1 MNSSG
6 VYNNMTLQKTSVKSL
21 LILPVLFSVLING
34 CGGEEEKAK
43 SMDQIQQEEGV
54 PVQIATVEYKPFEK
68 YMNYFAKLAGI
79 KEATKGAPIGGKI
92 EKINFR
98 VGDYVVEDQV
108 VVEFPYNDPGSVY
121 EQAAATYENSK
132 KTYERSKVLLDAGE
146 ISQANFDGVEAQ
158 YLVHKRNYELARKL
172 IFVQAPFSGTLVD
185 LKVNEGDNVKSE
197 APLFTIAQL
206 HKMRAKIWVTEKEI
220 GMIKKGMEA
229 EMEFGG
235 KIYKGRIVEVSMAID
250 PYKQAIFAE
259 VEFDNSKK
267 ELKSGATVEIKV
279 LIYKNPKAI
288 TIPRN
293 IIISDENG
301 QYVFVEKDGKAEKRY
316 ISNGQDSGILF
327 EISNGLQ
334 VGDKL
339 ITHGGSQL
347 TDGAKVKVIQ

>member
-1 MNSSG
+1 MK
-6 VYNNMTLQKTSVKSL
+6 LQKTSVKSL
-21 LILPVLFSVLING
+21 VILPALFFALFING

-43 SMDQIQQEEGV
+43 SMDQIQQEEGI
-54 PVQIATVEYKPFEK
+54 PVQVEAVQYKPFEK
-68 YMNYFAKLAGI
+68 YMNYFAKLAGV
-79 KEATKGAPIGGKI
+79 KEATKGAPFGGKI

-98 VGDYVVEDQV
+98 VGDYVEEDQV

-146 ISQANFDGVEAQ
+146 ISQSNFDNVEAQ

-172 IFVQAPFSGTLVD
+172 IFIQAPFSGTLVD

-259 VEFDNSKK
+259 VEFDNLNR
-267 ELKSGATVEIKV
+267 ELKSGVTVEIKV

-293 IIISDENG
+293 LVMSDENG
-301 QYVFVEKDGKAEKRY
+301 QYVYVEKDGKAEKRY
-316 ISNGQDSGILF
+316 ISNGQETGIYF
-327 EISNGLQ
+327 EISKGLEA
-334 VGDKL
+334 GDRL
-339 ITHGGSQL
+339 ITHGASQL

>member
-1 MNSSG
+1 MKLKIIG
-6 VYNNMTLQKTSVKSL
+6 L
-21 LILPVLFSVLING
+21 LLFVSALFLFITAG
-34 CGGEEEKAK
+34 CGSDEEQAK

-54 PVQIATVEYKPFEK
+54 PVQVETVEYKPFEK
-68 YMNYFAKLAGI
+68 YMNYFAKLAGV
-79 KEATKGAPIGGKI
+79 KEAIKGAAFGGKI
-92 EKINFR
+92 EKINYS
-98 VGDYVVEDQV
+98 VGDYVEEGQV
-108 VVEFPYNDPGSVY
+108 VVEFPYDDPGSVY
-121 EQAAATYENSK
+121 ETAAATYENSK
-132 KTYERSKVLLDAGE
+132 RTYERSKALLDAGE
-146 ISQANFDGVEAQ
+146 IAQANFDGVEAQ

-172 IFVQAPFSGTLVD
+172 IFIEAPFSGTLVD
-185 LKVNEGDNVKSE
+185 VKVNVGDNVNKD

-206 HKMRAKIWVTEKEI
+206 HKMRSKIWVTEKEI
-220 GMIKKGMEA
+220 GEIKQGMEA

-235 KIYKGRIVEVSMAID
+235 KIYKGKIVEVSMAVD
-250 PYKQAIFAE
+250 PYRQAIFAE

-293 IIISDENG
+293 IVMSDENG

-316 ISNGQDSGILF
+316 ISNGQDSGILY

-339 ITHGGSQL
+339 VTHGASQL